1 MKQSRRHHGFTLIE
15 ILVALAIVV
24 VALAA
29 LQRSFAQVIDS
40 TYTLRD
46 RNIALWVAQNKL
58 AQYQMEET
66 WPSVGTRSDST
77 MMANREWD
85 WQEKVSATQIPEVR
99 RVEIDVRARGKDYSL
114 AHLVGLVLKPQ
125 KKTAF

>member
-1 MKQSRRHHGFTLIE
+1 MKHSRRHHGFTLIE

-58 AQYQMEET
+58 AQYQMEEH
-66 WPSVGTRSDST
+66 WPSVGTRNDT
-77 MMANREWD
+77 TVMANREWD
-85 WQEKVSATQIPEVR
+85 WQEKVTKTQIPDVR
-99 RVEIDVRARGKDYSL
+99 RVEIEVRARGTDYTL
-114 AHLVGLVLKPQ
+114 ARLVGLVMKPQ
-125 KKTAF
+125 KKTAL

>member
-66 WPSVGTRSDST
+66 
-77 MMANREWD
+77 
-85 WQEKVSATQIPEVR
+85 
-99 RVEIDVRARGKDYSL
+99 
-114 AHLVGLVLKPQ
+114 
-125 KKTAF
+125 